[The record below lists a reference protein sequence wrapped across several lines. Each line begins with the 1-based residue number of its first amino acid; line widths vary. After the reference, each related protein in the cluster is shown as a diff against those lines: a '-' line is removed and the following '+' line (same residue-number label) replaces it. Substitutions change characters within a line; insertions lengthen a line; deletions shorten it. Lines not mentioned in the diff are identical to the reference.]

1 MSGFKKFKLSV
12 FSIHMGFIRRGKNV
26 NNGLLNS
33 SFKMCCTEVETD
45 KAKPNPAVT
54 LMSLYLETKAA
65 FLPRSVQLLLL
76 YPVFVAV
83 LFTIISV

>member
-1 MSGFKKFKLSV
+1 
-12 FSIHMGFIRRGKNV
+12 
-26 NNGLLNS
+26 
-33 SFKMCCTEVETD
+33 MCCTEVESD